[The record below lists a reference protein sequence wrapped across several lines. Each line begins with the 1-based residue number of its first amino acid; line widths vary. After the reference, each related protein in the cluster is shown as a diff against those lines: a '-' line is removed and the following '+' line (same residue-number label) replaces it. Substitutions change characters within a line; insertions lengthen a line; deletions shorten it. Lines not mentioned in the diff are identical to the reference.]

1 MKILRVEPTGK
12 GTILDINDVQAKEES
27 RCFSTLAEIE
37 LGYEVELPL
46 VLTEIMDG
54 REFVLY
60 FTCNEN
66 AGNKNRPVMNILPEN
81 SDVLYGPAI
90 FTKLIKAESGYT
102 LESLSEEEIDVL
114 QEEMGIQIIREQG
127 E

>member
-1 MKILRVEPTGK
+1 MQLLKVDPNGK
-12 GTILDINDVQAKEES
+12 GMVLNINDVQAKEES
-27 RCFSTLAEIE
+27 SCFSRLAEIE

-60 FTCNEN
+60 FTCNDN

-81 SDVLYGPAI
+81 SDMLYGPAI

-102 LESLSEEEIDVL
+102 LESLSDEEIDVL
-114 QEEMGIQIIREQG
+114 QEEMGIQIIREQ
-127 E
+127 